1 MTHAFEAG
9 EGEPSRL
16 TAGDFWTWR
25 RDDLAADY
33 PPTAF
38 ALSYALAAEGGGA
51 SSIIAATGGAEGYL
65 VEIAP
70 ATSAAFA
77 PGRYAW
83 RALVTRVADGARI
96 SVGSGVLTV
105 DPDPATATGDRRS
118 VNRRIL
124 DALEARLAGRIEKDA
139 ESYTI
144 EGRSVA
150 RMPIAEVERLVNLY
164 RVKVRAE
171 DGKPGLRRKLWAF
184 K

>member
-1 MTHAFEAG
+1 MADAFEAG
-9 EGEPSRL
+9 QGEPARL
-16 TAGDFWTWR
+16 TAGDLWTWR
-25 RDDLAADY
+25 RDDLAAAY
-33 PPTAF
+33 PPAEF
-38 ALSYALAAEGGGA
+38 ALSYALAAEAGGA
-51 SSIIAATGGAEGYL
+51 SSIIAAAEDAGGYL

-70 ATSAAFA
+70 AASAAFP
-77 PGRYAW
+77 PGRYTW
-83 RALVTRVADGARI
+83 RALLTRAADGARV
-96 SVGSGVLTV
+96 SAGLGVLTV
-105 DPDPATATGDRRS
+105 DPDPATSTADRRS

-171 DGKPGLRRKLWAF
+171 EGKPGLRRKLWAF